1 MNILKQGQRAG
12 INYSGGSF
20 EDFLALFGNGS
31 EAGIEV
37 TPTQARQMTAV
48 SACIKVISETLGQIS
63 ADVYKNSTNGKEL
76 APTHSLFKII
86 HTSPNKIMTSTVFH
100 QTMAATALEM
110 GNSYARIWRD
120 KYMNVTELQ
129 IIPFADVKVKLSE
142 DKRSVYYEVEGI
154 DKIFQSWEILHIKGP
169 GYNGIVGYSPLRI
182 HANALGLGL
191 AEQQFASKYFAN
203 GAVLSGLITVPG
215 KATPDILERI
225 RNTFQQTFGSSK
237 NANKTM
243 VLDNGMTYQANSA
256 NAEQSQ
262 LLESRKFSV
271 TEIARIFRV
280 PPHMIGDL
288 TQSTNNN
295 IEHQGLEFSKY
306 TMIPWVRR
314 FEQEYNSKL
323 FKENEKEIYFVRFNV
338 ESLQRGDTIT
348 RTKMYVQ
355 AIQNG
360 WLSPNEARQM
370 EGFNKREGGDI
381 YLTPLNMTTN
391 PEENGQ
397 TK

>member
-237 NANKTM
+237 KANKTM

-360 WLSPNEARQM
+360 WLRPNEARQM